1 MKTVVSMNKQ
11 GRITVPA
18 SARRALRLEDEA
30 QFEMEVTDDALILR
44 PAFVIPREDAWAY
57 TPEHLES
64 MRRAD
69 EDIAAGRVYR
79 MTPAALE
86 ELWRRGAA
94 AAEAGVE
101 YHPTESELDELGERL
116 RPDELG
122 KRLGPD
128 ENA

>member
-1 MKTVVSMNKQ
+1 MNKQ

-18 SARRALRLEDEA
+18 SARRALRLGDEV
-30 QFEMEVTDDALILR
+30 QFEVEVKDDALILR

-57 TPEHLES
+57 TPDHLAS

-79 MTPAALE
+79 MTKSALE

-94 AAEAGVE
+94 AAESGLD

-116 RPDELG
+116 RPDDLG
-122 KRLGPD
+122 KRLGSD
-128 ENA
+128 EDA